1 MADPTDLIGAMRGV
15 AASIANQ
22 AGAGRDL
29 LGPLTRQAEVIEQ
42 LVRRQVELEQD
53 LVRRALAP
61 AQATVDALDSA
72 PAAMRAQ
79 ATAFRAAAASFSQA
93 AELLDLQA
101 AALDQT
107 LSAVKAPVKIAKR
120 TATRRPKK
128 PS

>member
-15 AASIANQ
+15 ASSIASQ

-42 LVRRQVELEQD
+42 IVRRQVELEQE
-53 LVRRALAP
+53 LVRRALGP
-61 AQATVDALDSA
+61 AQATVEALESA

-79 ATAFRAAAASFSQA
+79 ATAFRAAAASFNQA

-107 LSAVKAPVKIAKR
+107 VAAVKAPVKIAKR
-120 TATRRPKK
+120 TAARRPKK
-128 PS
+128 A